1 MYLPQ
6 NLFPFSEFQP
16 PRKFHSYRFA
26 FVSPLVTLIGSCL
39 DVSFPCPLAH
49 MSPNFDDIEKLS
61 RGESTRGKIGNR
73 GVGHRLTQKERILFE
88 AAKRNGF
95 LKIPV
100 TGIRKNVINIYKLW
114 CQASD
119 RPFVTK

>member
-1 MYLPQ
+1 MGRGATA
-6 NLFPFSEFQP
+6 SR
-16 PRKFHSYRFA
+16 PRI
-26 FVSPLVTLIGSCL
+26 PLVP
-39 DVSFPCPLAH
+39 V
-49 MSPNFDDIEKLS
+49 SPNFPLNLTPHVPVSPCQRANMPTRPRKDDIEKLS

-119 RPFVTK
+119 RPFITK